1 MIDGKIPILV
11 IGFDVDTDSEAKAA
25 LRAFTTPSPG
35 DMTPKLRFAEHYPTT
50 DWLPREPILGGILLD
65 GDRVNPQ
72 ATLTALREEFPQ
84 TPIVVVSSQGDLE
97 APMMM
102 AGADDCVNRQHFTA
116 EGLAMMWRVLFRGYR
131 RGDRASNSSG
141 IPFIGSE
148 EDLDISHPGGDRQ
161 ELETR
166 ISEQTRLIAAQHQE
180 LKRQREQIRRQHL
193 AILESSRMKSA
204 FLSTVSHELRTPLN
218 VIIGFSQ
225 LLLRKKNSTL
235 TPVQVQTLQCIF
247 DNGKQLL
254 SVINDI
260 IERSKLE
267 AGASELRPKGFNL
280 VQLVTS
286 VAGNA
291 RWLCEQKG
299 LELKIETRVE
309 NPRVIQ
315 DHQGVRRVVSNLLA
329 NALKFTEEGRISVR
343 IWEVTP
349 ERLAIAVSD
358 TGIGIA
364 PEHLKRI
371 FTAFEQLDNSLARNY
386 NGVGLGLA
394 IVDSLVKMM
403 KGSICV
409 ESSQGEGSTFRV
421 ELPRSVIDAHGSES
435 REPYNFL
442 KKRVS

>member
-11 IGFDVDTDSEAKAA
+11 IGFDVDTDPGAKDA
-25 LRAFTTPSPG
+25 LRAFATPNPG
-35 DMTPKLRFAEHYPTT
+35 DLTPKLRFTQEYPTT
-50 DWLPREPILGGILLD
+50 DWLPREPMLGGILVD

-72 ATLTALREEFPQ
+72 GTLTALREEFPQ
-84 TPIVVVSSQGDLE
+84 TPIVVVSAKADLQ
-97 APMMM
+97 PTMMM
-102 AGADDCVNRQHFTA
+102 AGADDCVDRQHFSP
-116 EGLAMMWRVLFRGYR
+116 EGLAMIWRVLFRGYR
-131 RGDRASNSSG
+131 RGDRASSSSG
-141 IPFIGSE
+141 SPWVSQG
-148 EDLDISHPGGDRQ
+148 EDSDISHPGGDRQ
-161 ELETR
+161 ELEAR
-166 ISEQTRLIAAQHQE
+166 ISEQSRLIAAQHQE

-193 AILESSRMKSA
+193 AILEASRMKSA
-204 FLSTVSHELRTPLN
+204 FLSTISHELRTPLN

-235 TPVQVQTLQCIF
+235 TPVQTQTLQCIF

-286 VAGNA
+286 IAGNA

-299 LELKIETRVE
+299 LELKIEAQVE

-358 TGIGIA
+358 TGIGMA

-403 KGSICV
+403 KGSISV

-421 ELPRSVIDAHGSES
+421 ELPRSVVDAYPNEP
-435 REPYNFL
+435 REPYHFL
-442 KKRVS
+442 KKQAS